1 MISRDRDKKTKISKN
16 VRLSIRHVF
25 LRLCYLSKN
34 DGFIYESYVLDV
46 YIIWQCV
53 ATDFKIDR
61 MIDIF
66 FINFFIKKFRADKT
80 NRINL
85 LQ

>member
-16 VRLSIRHVF
+16 LCLSIRHVF

-46 YIIWQCV
+46 YII
-53 ATDFKIDR
+53 
-61 MIDIF
+61 
-66 FINFFIKKFRADKT
+66 
-80 NRINL
+80 
-85 LQ
+85 